1 MYNLLDDL
9 LEESMDIDV
18 ESFKYPPELMSDME
32 LSTFCEVSKER
43 FMSNYERAVKEFIDS
58 YDEAVTCI
66 CG

>member
-32 LSTFCEVSKER
+32 LSTFCEVTKER
-43 FMSNYERAVKEFIDS
+43 FMSNYERAVKEFIES
-58 YDEAVTCI
+58 YDTAVTLI
-66 CG
+66 RG

>member
-9 LEESMDIDV
+9 LKESMDIDV